1 MLYDTEPKTKTEI
14 DKLLA
19 ELSHHECHLGID
31 STPEEV
37 ASCKEKQRLIFEKIK
52 ALDVEFYEVVKPYG
66 SIEPEQHTVLGC

>member
-1 MLYDTEPKTKTEI
+1 MTYETNPNTKTEI

-37 ASCKEKQRLIFEKIK
+37 SACKEKQRLIFDKIK
-52 ALDVEFYEVVKPYG
+52 ALDVEFYEVVKPYEAK
-66 SIEPEQHTVLGC
+66 EPEQHTVVGC